1 MIKLIVKP
9 YKHILFLIIILSL
22 LAGAGLSG
30 SAAAS
35 QQMTFDSVQV
45 GLWPEQTGQS
55 VYISMELKLS
65 SAVVLPQELVLQIPA
80 TAGINLL
87 MNVDER
93 GSVQQAVWEETSG
106 ELWKD
111 VRFTATASNILLEY
125 TDPTLVYFDQLRT
138 YNYVWLSSYPASDL
152 VIAVHQP
159 YGAGELVTHPEA
171 DEIDPC
177 CIHTINAGRMTGGVS
192 YGVTLHYVKDLSN
205 ADFPALAVS
214 PVAAVN
220 ENTAGRT
227 FMPSTVVVWLLA
239 FALLLILLVGFY
251 YWWYQRR
258 FIQEKNSN
266 EDNWLMRRSEQK
278 AIFCHE
284 CGSRSQPTDTFCRNC
299 GTELR
304 KKE

>member
-1 MIKLIVKP
+1 MIKPIVKR
-9 YKHILFLIIILSL
+9 YKHILFLIAILSL
-22 LAGAGLSG
+22 LAGTGLSG
-30 SAAAS
+30 SSAAS
-35 QQMTFDSVQV
+35 QQMTYDSVQV

-55 VYISMELKLS
+55 VFISMELKLS
-65 SAVVLPQELVLQIPA
+65 SAVVLPQELVLQIPS
-80 TAGINLL
+80 TAGIDSL

-93 GSVQQAVWEETSG
+93 GSVQRAVWEETSG

-111 VRFTATASNILLEY
+111 IRFTATSSSILLEY

-138 YNYVWLSSYPASDL
+138 YNYVWLSNYPVTDL
-152 VIAVHQP
+152 IVAVHQP

-171 DEIDPC
+171 DAIDPC
-177 CIHTINAGRMTGGVS
+177 CIHTINAGRVTGGVS
-192 YGVTLHYVKDLSN
+192 YGVTFHYVKDLSN
-205 ADFPALAVS
+205 ANFPALDVS

-220 ENTAGRT
+220 ENTEGRT
-227 FMPSTVVVWLLA
+227 VLPSTVVVWLLA
-239 FALLLILLVGFY
+239 VALLLILLVGFY

-258 FIQEKNSN
+258 YILEKSSN
-266 EDNWLMRRSEQK
+266 DDDWLMRRSEQK

-284 CGSRSQPTDTFCRNC
+284 CGSRSQPTDTYCRNC